1 MLCFSI
7 ACNVHAYDLI
17 QSKRMHYISSDSL
30 CDHFYI
36 FLAISYWMDNEMIK
50 FVYIE
55 AFPTGNFLSHTHFF
69 LLLIPYHNWLFV
81 GFCRYWGRWY
91 VCHCGVLSEPQ
102 SSWAGFTPDPEDGET
117 VKTCRGVH
125 SGHLCNRHSGFWNW
139 SKHSKCFQQIDSSNF
154 SGTIALKLQLMHS
167 VIGFINLVKRAIT
180 IKIFLFSPYCYL
192 NFRGKQLFHILI

>member
-1 MLCFSI
+1 
-7 ACNVHAYDLI
+7 
-17 QSKRMHYISSDSL
+17 MHYISSDSL

-55 AFPTGNFLSHTHFF
+55 AFPTGNFLSHTHLF
-69 LLLIPYHNWLFV
+69 LLLIPYYNWLFV
-81 GFCRYWGRWY
+81 WICRYWGRWY
-91 VCHCGVLSEPQ
+91 VCHRGVLSEPQ
-102 SSWAGFTPDPEDGET
+102 SSWTGFTPDPEDGET
-117 VKTCRGVH
+117 FKTCRGVH

-139 SKHSKCFQQIDSSNF
+139 SKHSKRLQKIDSSNF

-180 IKIFLFSPYCYL
+180 MKNSCL